1 MKKYFAVLFVALI
14 VLCAKAQ
21 PNLNANIERI
31 SYLIRNYQTDSA
43 AILLNE
49 IEPHVRKDADSFKL
63 IAYWELMMTYNNNLG
78 ELQQARCYFDTLNHT
93 VGQVQPAVWI
103 DSFYVAKA
111 YNNMA
116 GLYMSQYQH
125 SQSAQFFR
133 KALAFTES
141 RPKEP
146 MRSYVFQNLGA
157 SLLRMGAVEEG
168 IQNINKAFELYDLH
182 RDYMGKIECAD
193 YIATTMV
200 DYRNFGLARRFYA
213 MAQSLTDSVD
223 QPFTEIS
230 LDNNIGRMYNYMA
243 EYDSSLIYFQ
253 RALSQAK
260 EKDIWVLQAIGHS
273 NTGEVL
279 LKKGNYQE
287 AGAHLTSALEMF
299 TKHRLD
305 MGAFQVNSLMA
316 YRSFHLGNLRAA
328 NDYQNKAESLLKQV
342 GEYPSLM
349 LDYYKRSYE
358 IKRGMGQYAEALH
371 YLENHQELQDSVNNM
386 LTVWKVNEI
395 ESRLMTSV
403 KEQQLLQKEDE
414 LLRAERSKLRILLF
428 AIAGLFVFGLLYWFL
443 FYRSKKEKQLFK
455 MRERLLD
462 EEHQRGVLQMQLM
475 LVRNRLSPHFISNLF
490 LDLKQLVNNSERER
504 ALDQLNKL
512 SKLVLYTYTHTDSI
526 SVRLGD
532 ELEFVQNFL
541 EVKAFHMGPEF
552 SFSIEAESGLASVQ
566 IPALSVQ
573 LFVENALKHG
583 LAHKQGSKI
592 IAVRVVD
599 CMQHIRIEI
608 EDNGIGRQA
617 AAQLKTGGTGMGFF
631 ILKKVTEHLNAQN
644 QQHIEWKITDLQ
656 TPEGVAAGTQIEVT
670 IPKIFNFQ
678 A

>member
-1 MKKYFAVLFVALI
+1 MKKYFAVLFFALI
-14 VLCAKAQ
+14 VLSSKAQ

-43 AILLNE
+43 SILLNQ
-49 IEPHVRKDADSFKL
+49 IEPLVRKDSDSFKL

-116 GLYMSQYQH
+116 GLYMRQYQY

-200 DYRNFGLARRFYA
+200 DYRNFGLARKFYT
-213 MAQSLTDSVD
+213 MALSLTDSID

-230 LDNNIGRMYNYMA
+230 LDNNMGRMYNYMA

-253 RALSQAK
+253 RALNQAK

-279 LKKGNYQE
+279 LKKGNYHD
-287 AGAHLTSALEMF
+287 AGAHLTPALEMF
-299 TKHRLD
+299 TQHGLD
-305 MGAFQVNSLMA
+305 MGTFQVYSLMA
-316 YRSFHLGNLRAA
+316 YRSFHLGNLREA
-328 NDYQNKAESLLKQV
+328 NDYQNKAEAMLKQV
-342 GEYPSLM
+342 GEYPTLM

-358 IKRGMGQYAEALH
+358 IKRGMGQYEEALRD
-371 YLENHQELQDSVNNM
+371 LENHLNLQDSVNQV